1 MNRYIKTAAVVALAI
16 PAVPAAAQ
24 QQGEPG
30 VTAEGPPETVFD
42 GDFLTVGVG
51 VAYGPSY
58 SGSDDYTA
66 FVLPIVQGSVGGVD
80 ISPRPG
86 GLALDLIPDAQDGP
100 SFSAGPSV
108 RLRSDRTDI
117 DDIEDEI
124 VAAYGAL
131 DTAVEVGASL
141 GVSFPKL
148 LNPFDSLSANVDIAW
163 DVAGAHGGMTVS
175 PSISYFT
182 PLSRAMAAS
191 LSVSTTYIS
200 DDFADYYYSVPAAN
214 SALPPASLLPEF
226 RAEGGFEKAG
236 VNLLLAYD
244 LSGDV
249 TDGGLSLIGL
259 GGYSHLLGDA
269 EDSPFTRL
277 RGEADQWLVAV
288 GIGYTF

>member
-1 MNRYIKTAAVVALAI
+1 MKQIAKTAAILAVAL

-30 VTAEGPPETVFD
+30 VTAEVPTTTVFD
-42 GDFLTVGVG
+42 GDFLSVGVG

-86 GLALDLIPDAQDGP
+86 GLALDLVPDPEDGP
-100 SFSAGPSV
+100 SFSAGPAV
-108 RLRSDRTDI
+108 RIRSDRSDL
-117 DDIEDEI
+117 DDIEDDI
-124 VAAYGAL
+124 VAAYGEL
-131 DTAVEVGASL
+131 DTAVEVGASF
-141 GVSFPKL
+141 GVSFPRQ
-148 LNPFDSLSANVDIAW
+148 LNPFDSLSLNVDVAW

-175 PSISYFT
+175 PSIAYFT

-191 LSVSTTYIS
+191 LSVSATYAS
-200 DDFADYYYSVPAAN
+200 DDFADYYYSVPATNA
-214 SALPPASLLPEF
+214 ALPAADLLPAF
-226 RAEGGFEKAG
+226 TAGGGFEKTG

-244 LSGDV
+244 LGGDV
-249 TDGGLSLIGL
+249 TNGGLSLIGL

-269 EDSPFTRL
+269 ADSPFTLL
-277 RGEADQWLVAV
+277 RGDADQWLLAV

>member
-1 MNRYIKTAAVVALAI
+1 MNRYAKIAALLVLAL
-16 PAVPAAAQ
+16 PATPAAAQ

-30 VTAEGPPETVFD
+30 VIAEGPPKTVFD

-51 VAYGPSY
+51 AAYGPSY

-66 FVLPIVQGSVGGVD
+66 FVLPIVQGSLGGID

-86 GLALDLIPDAQDGP
+86 GLALDLIPDKTDGP
-100 SFSAGPSV
+100 NFSAGPSFRV
-108 RLRSDRTDI
+108 RSDRSDVEDT
-117 DDIEDEI
+117 EDEI
-124 VAAYGAL
+124 VAAYGEL
-131 DTAVEVGASL
+131 DTAVEVGVSL

-148 LNPFDSLSANVDIAW
+148 LNPFDSLSASVDTAW

-191 LSVSTTYIS
+191 LSLSTTYIS
-200 DDFADYYYSVPAAN
+200 DDFADYYYSVPATNA
-214 SALPPASLLPEF
+214 ALPPAAVLPVF
-226 RAEGGFEKAG
+226 RADGGFEKAG
-236 VNLLLAYD
+236 ANLFLAYD

-249 TDGGLSLIGL
+249 TDGGLSLIGF

-269 EDSPFTRL
+269 ADSPFTRL
-277 RGEADQWLVAV
+277 RGTADQWLAAV